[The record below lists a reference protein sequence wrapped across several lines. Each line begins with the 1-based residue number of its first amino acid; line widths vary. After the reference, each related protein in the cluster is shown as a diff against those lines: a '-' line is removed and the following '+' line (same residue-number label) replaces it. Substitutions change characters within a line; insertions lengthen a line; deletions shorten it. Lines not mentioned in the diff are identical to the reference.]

1 MKNTGTINYKPQF
14 ADLVMYSASDIPN
27 PIIGMITDIY
37 EEDIEE
43 LGQETLYRI
52 EWYDKDEDGLG
63 NYGYSLVQTN
73 QYRDNYLE
81 YRRKHGL

>member
-1 MKNTGTINYKPQF
+1 MKSIKYKPLLG
-14 ADLVMYSASDIPN
+14 DLVIYNAKDVPN
-27 PIIGMITDIY
+27 PIVGMIIDIY

-43 LGQETLYRI
+43 FGQETLYRI
-52 EWYDKDEDGLG
+52 EWYDRDEDGLG
-63 NYGYSLVQTN
+63 DYGYSLVQTN